1 MKTPPPTPSYPGR
14 GNNNIEQRIAKLRK
28 EIEHQRYLYHVLD
41 KPDIS
46 EAALDSLKHELFL
59 LEQDH
64 PEYITPD
71 SPTQRVGGQ
80 PLPAFQKVTHSKR
93 MLSLNDVFSLE
104 ELQNWEQRWQKV
116 VDAPI
121 RYYAEIKMD
130 GLAVNLRYVDGI
142 FVQGSTRGDGKVGE
156 DVTENL
162 KTIESIPL
170 RLRGDYPKLLEV
182 RGEVYMTKK
191 HFEELNKIEGN
202 NYANPRNVSAGSI
215 RQLDPKIAASR
226 KLSFMAYDCVTDLGA
241 RYHSEVHEQLQEL
254 GFPSNAHNRLCS
266 SLDEVEKYHADVIAK
281 RAKLPYWTDGIVVN
295 IDELSVFQELG
306 FVGKAPRGA
315 VAYKFP
321 AEQATTIVEDI
332 QVQVGR
338 TGALTP
344 VAHLKPV
351 PVAGT
356 TVSRAT
362 LHNAD
367 EIKRLDVRI
376 GDTVIIQKA
385 GDIIP
390 EIVQVL
396 PAMRSKHSKLFQF
409 PKTCPACGAQVERHD
424 EEVAYYCPNKNCF
437 AQERERFYHFVSKT
451 GFDIRGLG
459 PKIIDQLMEEGLI
472 HSFADLF
479 ELTVG
484 DLEPLERFAEKK
496 ASKVVEEIQAHRSVT
511 LARLIYALGVR
522 HVGEETSITLAQQF
536 GSIQKLCQANL
547 DQLLQAED
555 IGEIVA
561 NSVIEYFSD
570 KKHQQHLEELL
581 HHVKITNPTVVQKT
595 LSGKTFVV
603 TGTLKNFSRDEA
615 KAAIRTAGG
624 KVASSVSKKTDYV
637 VVGEEPGSKADK
649 AKELEVKILHE
660 EEFEQ
665 LLALH

>member
-1 MKTPPPTPSYPGR
+1 MNKTDA
-14 GNNNIEQRIAKLRK
+14 IQRITKLRT

-41 KPDIS
+41 RTDIS

-59 LEQDH
+59 LEQQY
-64 PEYITPD
+64 PEFVTPD
-71 SPTQRVGGQ
+71 SPTQRIGGQ
-80 PLPAFQKVTHSKR
+80 PLPAFKKVTHGR
-93 MLSLNDVFSLE
+93 PMLSLNDVFSLA
-104 ELQNWEQRWQKV
+104 ELQDWETRWRKLS
-116 VDAPI
+116 DAPI

-130 GLAVNLRYVDGI
+130 GLAVTLHYVDGV
-142 FVQGSTRGDGKVGE
+142 FVQGATRGDGKVGE

-170 RLRGDYPKLLEV
+170 HLRGTYPKNVEV
-182 RGEVYMTKK
+182 RGEVYMTKQQ
-191 HFEELNKIEGN
+191 FEALNKIEGN

-226 KLSFMAYDCVTDLGA
+226 KLSFMAYDCVTDLSV
-241 RYHSEVHEQLQEL
+241 RYHSEVHQQLTEL
-254 GFPSNAHNRLCS
+254 GFPSNTHNQLCK
-266 SLDEVEKYHADVIAK
+266 SLAEVEQYHADVIAK
-281 RAKLPYWTDGIVVN
+281 RGKLPYWTDGIVVN
-295 IDELSVFQELG
+295 IDDLATFKQLG

-321 AEQATTIVEDI
+321 AEQATTVVEDI

-344 VAHLKPV
+344 VAHLRPV
-351 PVAGT
+351 PVAGS

-367 EIKRLDVRI
+367 EIKRLDVRV

-390 EIVQVL
+390 EIVRVL
-396 PAMRSKHSKLFQF
+396 QNLRPKNSKAFVF
-409 PKTCPACGAQVERHD
+409 PTKCPACGSTVERH
-424 EEVAYYCPNKNCF
+424 EGEVAHYCPNKNCF

-479 ELTVG
+479 ELTTG

-511 LARLIYALGVR
+511 LARLIYALGIR
-522 HVGEETSITLAQQF
+522 HVGEETSIALANYF
-536 GSIQKLCQANL
+536 GSIKKLRDAVAPVGTRHGVSLRNIP
-547 DQLLQAED
+547 D
-555 IGEIVA
+555 IGDVVA
-561 NSVIEYFSD
+561 NSIVEYFAD
-570 KKHQQHLEELL
+570 KKHQQQLDELL
-581 HHVKITNPTVVQKT
+581 KHIKIQNPVVVQKT

-603 TGTLKNFSRDEA
+603 TGTLKHFSRDEA
-615 KAAIRTAGG
+615 KAAIRNAGG
-624 KVASSVSKKTDYV
+624 RVASSVSKKTDYV
-637 VVGEEPGSKADK
+637 VVGEEPGSKYDTAQK
-649 AKELEVKILHE
+649 LGVTILTE
-660 EEFEQ
+660 AQFKQ
-665 LLALH
+665 LLTLR